1 MCIFAS
7 VVCPDP
13 VFKPAG
19 GKRPPSRQYQT
30 RLDCDM
36 TDAATAAQTSAATER
51 PYIRPVT
58 IFTIPID
65 RDTLFSNHKG
75 VYKKQVENRQRRL
88 IVKST
93 LIKSFM
99 HYGECIRCITTAYSP
114 VPTIEKELT
123 GPAFLYF
130 KRALLIFTDR
140 RILHVPTRF
149 NRSPRGAVS
158 QILYADCAGIDIKG
172 AALEV
177 RYKNGEREV
186 FNHIGRK
193 ERKKLRV
200 LISNECFQSV
210 EEGKGNHLQGRT
222 YLCPRCT
229 HVLPK
234 DASSCEGC
242 DLVFKNMLKAGLW
255 TFLIPGGGFFYFR
268 YPLAGT
274 MVALFEIFLIAFILF
289 DWVEITKVVSP
300 DHGMTALP
308 AAGLIMGKLISLFYV
323 KQMVQEYVAE
333 N

>member
-1 MCIFAS
+1 
-7 VVCPDP
+7 
-13 VFKPAG
+13 
-19 GKRPPSRQYQT
+19 
-30 RLDCDM
+30 M
-36 TDAATAAQTSAATER
+36 TDSATVAQTSAAPER

-99 HYGECIRCITTAYSP
+99 NYGECIRCITTAYSP
-114 VPTIEKELT
+114 VPTIEKDLT

-130 KRALLIFTDR
+130 KRALLIFTDK
-140 RILHVPTRF
+140 RILHLPTRF

-158 QILYADCAGIDIKG
+158 QILYEDCAGIDIKG
-172 AALEV
+172 GALEV
-177 RYKNGEREV
+177 RYKNGKQEI

-200 LISNECFQSV
+200 LISMVCLQS
-210 EEGKGNHLQGRT
+210 EEKGQGNHLQGRT

-234 DASSCEGC
+234 DASRCEAC
-242 DLVFKNMLKAGLW
+242 NLVFKNMLKAGLW

-274 MVALFEIFLIAFILF
+274 LVALFEIFLIAFILF
-289 DWVEITKVVSP
+289 DWVEITNVVSP
-300 DHGMTALP
+300 DHGLTALP
-308 AAGLIMGKLISLFYV
+308 AAGLLMGKMISLFYV
-323 KQMVQEYVAE
+323 KQMVQEHVAE